1 MQVSQIFDSL
11 HLLIIDAQPNN
22 LVEGKKAQALYIL
35 TGTQYTTARA
45 TAASCSTCEKQT
57 VQPKFAF
64 AKINTVQL
72 KGLFDRRL

>member
-22 LVEGKKAQALYIL
+22 LVEGKRAQALYIL

-45 TAASCSTCEKQT
+45 TAASCSTC
-57 VQPKFAF
+57 
-64 AKINTVQL
+64 
-72 KGLFDRRL
+72 